1 MGSRCTGGGGQT
13 GLVRDWKPQPHFFP
27 SLPAGAPDPTA
38 GAGIEDANCWHLDEE
53 QIQEQVKQLL
63 ANGGYYGA
71 SQQLRSMFCKVLR
84 GRRGRGGRGSR
95 GSRGLEALAPA
106 PRPLLTARPAPIPA
120 QVREMLRMRD
130 SNGARML
137 ILMTEQFLQ
146 DPRLALWRQQGA
158 GMTDKCRQL
167 WDELGEAWPEARGAQ
182 GGSGARRALATGP
195 CSPHRQRLAPGSL
208 PSALAPLVREAL
220 YGCPGWAGSEGLN
233 PCAGGADTRWG
244 RKTH

>member
-1 MGSRCTGGGGQT
+1 MDDEWKF
-13 GLVRDWKPQPHFFP
+13 GLVWVVWRTEPWQVQRPPSPQPSLIFP
-27 SLPAGAPDPTA
+27 SYLVGAPDPTA

-63 ANGGYYGA
+63 SNGGYYGA

-84 GRRGRGGRGSR
+84 GCSVQSR
-95 GSRGLEALAPA
+95 AAVGLEDTAASALP
-106 PRPLLTARPAPIPA
+106 PPHQPVPL

-130 SNGARML
+130 STGARML

-167 WDELGEAWPEARGAQ
+167 WDELGKAQTWRGA
-182 GGSGARRALATGP
+182 GTRALALG
-195 CSPHRQRLAPGSL
+195 LAL
-208 PSALAPLVREAL
+208 P
-220 YGCPGWAGSEGLN
+220 
-233 PCAGGADTRWG
+233 
-244 RKTH
+244 